1 MMQSKYDHEVCPRIH
16 ADFQHVSRSEAY
28 VATTGACMFGRS
40 SF

>member
-1 MMQSKYDHEVCPRIH
+1 MMQSKYDHEACP
-16 ADFQHVSRSEAY
+16 DFQHVSRSEAY